1 MNYNVTFPF
10 GVCLPFEFQKR
21 VTIDEV
27 IDNFK
32 YKENLNEIEFLDKL
46 EDTLCT
52 DWYKDYNNEFWTSND
67 PEIRDNAWS
76 LTYKKAKNE
85 FIKLRKKYCDEIIF
99 LAIDI
104 SCKNRYDNII
114 SVTRFCELIFKKL
127 H

>member
-21 VTIDEV
+21 VT

-52 DWYKDYNNEFWTSND
+52 DWYKDYNNEFWTSSD

-114 SVTRFCELIFKKL
+114 SVTRFCEIIFEKL